1 MQEAGPVGLRRG
13 WAEVLE
19 LGEVLG
25 KMREPAGSGLGAC
38 LTGAGKATVC
48 CSAAL

>member
-1 MQEAGPVGLRRG
+1 MGLRRG

-38 LTGAGKATVC
+38 LTGAGKQQ
-48 CSAAL
+48 SAAQQHYEGR